1 VINIQ
6 KFNEDTTVFNDSGY
20 DIAMQRIYFV
30 DEAHRSY
37 DPKGSFL
44 ANLYNSDK
52 DAIKIALTGT
62 PLIMYNDH
70 KKIDD
75 EETDLDD
82 KADLKTT
89 RNIFGNY
96 IHKYYYNNSIK
107 D

>member
-1 VINIQ
+1 
-6 KFNEDTTVFNDSGY
+6 
-20 DIAMQRIYFV
+20 MQRIYFV

-62 PLIMYNDH
+62 PLIMHNEH
-70 KKIDD
+70 KKVDD

-96 IHKYYYNNSIK
+96 IHKYYYNSSIK